1 MIMLSAW
8 ALSLAMSTT
17 SVPPCS
23 PVVNHGQVGHYT
35 QPTIRRYE
43 RYEEDHGRRLAWDAY
58 TLELDKAWKDYR
70 AAGSTD
76 AAFQTYKK
84 VAGQAKTRYIYQD
97 PYYAP
102 ILPMTP

>member
-1 MIMLSAW
+1 MISAW

-17 SVPPCS
+17 SVPPCC
-23 PVVNHGQVGHYT
+23 PVVNHAQPGHYA

-43 RYEEDHGRRLAWDAY
+43 RYDEDHARRLAWEAY
-58 TLELDKAWKDYR
+58 CQELDKAWKEYR
-70 AAGSTD
+70 AAGSTSE
-76 AAFQTYKK
+76 AMQTYKK
-84 VAGQAKTRYIYQD
+84 MAGQAKTRYIYND

>member
-8 ALSLAMSTT
+8 ALSLAVSAT
-17 SVPPCS
+17 SVPPCC
-23 PVVNHGQVGHYT
+23 PVANHGQVGHYT

-43 RYEEDHGRRLAWDAY
+43 QYEEDHGRRLAWEAY
-58 TLELDKAWKDYR
+58 SLELDKAWKDYR
-70 AAGSTD
+70 AAGSTAD
-76 AAFQTYKK
+76 AFLTYKK

-102 ILPMTP
+102 ILPM

>member
-1 MIMLSAW
+1 MISAW

-17 SVPPCS
+17 SVPPCC
-23 PVVNHGQVGHYT
+23 PTVNHAHPGHFA

-43 RYEEDHGRRLAWDAY
+43 RYEEDHTRRLAWDAY
-58 TLELDKAWKDYR
+58 CQDLDRAWKEYR
-70 AAGSTD
+70 AAGSTPE
-76 AAFQTYKK
+76 AMQTYKK
-84 VAGQAKTRYIYQD
+84 LAGQAKTRYIYND

>member
-1 MIMLSAW
+1 MLSAW

-17 SVPPCS
+17 SVPPCGS
-23 PVVNHGQVGHYT
+23 VANHGQVGHST

-43 RYEEDHGRRLAWDAY
+43 RYEEDHGRRLAWEAY
-58 TLELDKAWKDYR
+58 TLELDNAWKAYR
-70 AAGSTD
+70 AAGST
-76 AAFQTYKK
+76 AEAFQNYKK
-84 VAGQAKTRYIYQD
+84 LAGQAKTRYIYQD

>member
-1 MIMLSAW
+1 MLSAW
-8 ALSLAMSTT
+8 ALSLALSTT
-17 SVPPCS
+17 SVPPGY
-23 PVVNHGQVGHYT
+23 PVVNHAQVGHYT

-43 RYEEDHGRRLAWDAY
+43 RYEEDHGRRLAWEAY
-58 TLELDKAWKDYR
+58 SLELDKAWKEYR
-70 AAGSTD
+70 AAGST
-76 AAFQTYKK
+76 AEAFATYKK